1 MAQIIVAEH
10 AGFCFGVRRAI
21 NLAEEA
27 VKDTH
32 LGRKVLSM
40 GPLIHNPQEV
50 ERLRKKGVNLLY
62 TEDALKS
69 GDTVIIRS
77 HGIPPKK
84 ERQLK
89 ELGLNVVDAT
99 CPYVKAVHDAV
110 VKLSQEGYF
119 VVLVGE
125 KSHPEVIGTL
135 GYLEESGGKGTVV
148 ESFDDLKAVL
158 GKDKVGIVAQ
168 TTQNEQFFKEVVGE
182 IAIWAK
188 EVKVINTICN
198 ATSERQEDVYK
209 LAPEVD
215 VMIIIGGKNSGNTR
229 RLYEISRSLNPNS
242 YHVETA
248 DDIKPEWFIGV
259 KRVGI
264 TAGAS
269 TPDWII
275 NSVVERIREISM
287 EEQNEYSRTYRE
299 GAG

>member
-1 MAQIIVAEH
+1 
-10 AGFCFGVRRAI
+10 
-21 NLAEEA
+21 
-27 VKDTH
+27 
-32 LGRKVLSM
+32 LSQQGKRIFTI

-50 ERLRKKGVNLLY
+50 ERLRRKGVNLLY

-125 KSHPEVIGTL
+125 KSHPEVIGTW

-287 EEQNEYSRTYRE
+287 EEQNEYSRTCRE